1 MLETPDKH
9 IINDGLYLYKLKHS
23 SRWFARF
30 KIAGKW
36 MARTTKERE
45 LGDAIQQAYSIK
57 AEFETLFKYG
67 HAIQTKAFKDVAQ
80 RAIVR
85 MRAVPKGAKGH
96 ASMLD
101 YEHILNKYHIPFFD
115 RTHVTSIDYNKLAE
129 FDQWRAKKL
138 GKNPAQST
146 LKSHNAALQRVF
158 DEAVNNKWMTKS
170 QVPSL
175 TTSQGSTNL
184 RRSHFTHEEINKI
197 LEAFPGWIANSRKEI
212 TSDIRKLLY
221 YYVQIALNTGMRPGK
236 ELDQLTVNDIEDK
249 FNHIIFKVR
258 KGKTTLYTGT
268 RKVVGHDKVKDIV
281 SDLIEWNNLKD
292 DSKPLFLLPSG
303 LPTKELSR
311 NFTALLKEIDLYD
324 SLDGARSL
332 YCLRHSYITFKLEE
346 KMDPYALA
354 KQCGNS
360 IEIIQRFYG
369 HVQAS
374 DFADD
379 LIKETS
385 KISKLIH
392 QYNAEIVD
400 FGDE

>member
-1 MLETPDKH
+1 
-9 IINDGLYLYKLKHS
+9 
-23 SRWFARF
+23 
-30 KIAGKW
+30 
-36 MARTTKERE
+36 
-45 LGDAIQQAYSIK
+45 
-57 AEFETLFKYG
+57 
-67 HAIQTKAFKDVAQ
+67 
-80 RAIVR
+80 
-85 MRAVPKGAKGH
+85 MRAVPKGAKGYE
-96 ASMLD
+96 SMLN
-101 YEHILNKYHIPFFD
+101 YEQILNKYHIPFFD
-115 RTHVTSIDYNKLAE
+115 RTYVTSIDYDKLAE

-158 DEAVNNKWMTKS
+158 DEAVTNKWMTES
-170 QVPSL
+170 QVPHL

-184 RRSHFTHEEINKI
+184 RRSHFTHDEINKI

-249 FNHIIFKVR
+249 ANHIIFKVR

-268 RKVVGHDKVKDIV
+268 RTVVGHGKVKDIV

-292 DSKPLFLLPSG
+292 DSKPLFLLPNG

-324 SLDGARSL
+324 SLDGARTL

-346 KMDPYALA
+346 KMDIYALA

-360 IEIIQRFYG
+360 IEMIQRFYS
-369 HVQAS
+369 HVSAS

-392 QYNAEIVD
+392 QYNSEIVD
-400 FGDE
+400 FGDD